1 LRLGPRVAPAKAVP
15 PAKMLVEM
23 VHVPAHVV
31 RPVLLEHP
39 VNLIHRNPLGRRFA
53 KPLVD
58 QPLKPFFFVALPIA
72 PELPLRATQ
81 KLASLQRR
89 QIPAFPSAQI
99 RPETS
104 SSCGPV
110 ARCPVHRPAPF
121 AGHKTGQ
128 LVCYL
133 TRTTRV

>member
-1 LRLGPRVAPAKAVP
+1 MPTHGFLGRLRRCAPRRPARSTSPAAWSLRLGPRVAPAKAVP

-58 QPLKPFFFVALPIA
+58 QALKPFFFVALPIA

-81 KLASLQRR
+81 KLAGLQRR
-89 QIPAFPSAQI
+89 QIPPFPSAQYV
-99 RPETS
+99 PKLL
-104 SSCGPV
+104 
-110 ARCPVHRPAPF
+110 H
-121 AGHKTGQ
+121 
-128 LVCYL
+128 
-133 TRTTRV
+133 